1 MNHNKLDLSHKEF
14 DLKLQKIVFFSQFKP
29 HKTGFGKDHANKNL
43 NIHII
48 SQDLPSGK
56 LT

>member
-14 DLKLQKIVFFSQFKP
+14 DLKLQEIVFFSQFKP